1 MKKGFLIQKKKKIAA
16 TIAVAMFVNSGIS
29 YTVVNAYKS
38 DDNSFEKISS
48 EVERY
53 IKEADDDTKIPVW
66 IWFEDI
72 DQESLVRTVE
82 ETCGLSL
89 DDISLSYDSFSNNF
103 LLKND
108 ITEKSTSD
116 NISQYLV
123 DTEKIRNDERALTR
137 EYLSTKRSIM
147 SDAYMKQNE
156 EFIRELEVKEDDILF
171 KSSLTPSA
179 IAYLSIDKIKTISKS
194 SHVTH
199 IDYYDDSVESAPP
212 VVNTRDGER
221 ETMRV
226 DDVQE
231 ITGLNGDGVNVIVFD
246 HGCVRPE
253 ANLFEDVDI
262 SKVHTVYNG
271 NIYSAS
277 DSSNL
282 SNQYI
287 NESHPNLVTSTLQQF
302 ASEVNVYSVGYA
314 NYSDVEW
321 TIQHCDIDVI
331 NGSIKLSSYEAYND
345 DAPAKWLDAIVNT
358 YNIPFVASAGN
369 DYWWQEYGWPN
380 VISPSSGYNSIAAG
394 AYDFTEMPNKM
405 HDYRYNPINS
415 TQQVNYKPD
424 IVVASPS
431 TSEASPMV
439 TGIIAMMIQLKPSL
453 AANPELVKAILM
465 ASCHRKVDPANNE
478 PIEYMSDGLTQR
490 QGAGA
495 IDAYNAISIVA
506 HETYGIGNISSGS
519 TNVESIYSPFNGT
532 NMNVSLA
539 WLRQNTGTTYNNT
552 TIGTLKELELEI
564 IDSNDNIIKYSDKKN
579 TCKQMVYFPLSNNED
594 EYTIRVKKA
603 SLDTE
608 NTRFAYAWSTDQ
620 EYLEDN
626 TYDIDYIVNDS
637 WGTNKNIQITITN
650 NGYVPIRNWALKCD
664 SFFGDVTSLWNAS
677 LLGDNIIKNT
687 MYNSDIAVGESVTF
701 GYTLVNATE
710 GTPDFELCS
719 FRKAK
724 ETGYSTQLTVLSE
737 WDTGFNGNITITN
750 TTDEPIMAWEL
761 NFTAN
766 NFSITNPS
774 QFVILD
780 QFGNNYKI
788 TGTYNG
794 NIPIPAYTS
803 INLQFQGQKSG
814 TPSISNVSLSE
825 MVIAN

>member
-1 MKKGFLIQKKKKIAA
+1 MH
-16 TIAVAMFVNSGIS
+16 
-29 YTVVNAYKS
+29 
-38 DDNSFEKISS
+38 
-48 EVERY
+48 
-53 IKEADDDTKIPVW
+53 
-66 IWFEDI
+66 
-72 DQESLVRTVE
+72 
-82 ETCGLSL
+82 
-89 DDISLSYDSFSNNF
+89 SYD
-103 LLKND
+103 
-108 ITEKSTSD
+108 
-116 NISQYLV
+116 
-123 DTEKIRNDERALTR
+123 
-137 EYLSTKRSIM
+137 
-147 SDAYMKQNE
+147 
-156 EFIRELEVKEDDILF
+156 
-171 KSSLTPSA
+171 
-179 IAYLSIDKIKTISKS
+179 
-194 SHVTH
+194 
-199 IDYYDDSVESAPP
+199 
-212 VVNTRDGER
+212 
-221 ETMRV
+221 
-226 DDVQE
+226 
-231 ITGLNGDGVNVIVFD
+231 
-246 HGCVRPE
+246 
-253 ANLFEDVDI
+253 
-262 SKVHTVYNG
+262 
-271 NIYSAS
+271 
-277 DSSNL
+277 
-282 SNQYI
+282 
-287 NESHPNLVTSTLQQF
+287 
-302 ASEVNVYSVGYA
+302 
-314 NYSDVEW
+314 
-321 TIQHCDIDVI
+321 
-331 NGSIKLSSYEAYND
+331 AYND

-532 NMNVSLA
+532 NMNVSLV

-626 TYDIDYIVNDS
+626 TYDIDYMQMPQFLVFLAARIFLNS
-637 WGTNKNIQITITN
+637 KN
-650 NGYVPIRNWALKCD
+650 
-664 SFFGDVTSLWNAS
+664 
-677 LLGDNIIKNT
+677 
-687 MYNSDIAVGESVTF
+687 
-701 GYTLVNATE
+701 
-710 GTPDFELCS
+710 
-719 FRKAK
+719 
-724 ETGYSTQLTVLSE
+724 
-737 WDTGFNGNITITN
+737 
-750 TTDEPIMAWEL
+750 
-761 NFTAN
+761 
-766 NFSITNPS
+766 
-774 QFVILD
+774 
-780 QFGNNYKI
+780 
-788 TGTYNG
+788 
-794 NIPIPAYTS
+794 
-803 INLQFQGQKSG
+803 
-814 TPSISNVSLSE
+814 
-825 MVIAN
+825 